1 MKLIISTFFTLL
13 LIGSAGGSYGQG
25 FEETKR
31 LSTQNY
37 FGITPDIKYG
47 LPNNIGVYSDETGLI
62 SSCLSLYDKG
72 KQTPLN
78 GNTYFGVSFEIKSLS
93 PPIITLI
100 DSRIFNESELKT
112 SSGEA
117 PYCSGTF
124 ESSTMI
130 YQDTIQVGS
139 IPHYIAFKLVD
150 DINYDFELTDS
161 STITEKADIAFV
173 LRGYNG
179 TTRYN
184 FPASF
189 RADAK
194 RALKGLSELS
204 FGKISSYRIF
214 DGGIDPNGSDYYQSL
229 EDIKTIDA
237 ALSGW
242 TGEPWEQYKERDAAS
257 GEILINPTD
266 EEISVLQSL
275 RQWLV
280 DNKKGVREGWQES
293 ELGAVHYS
301 SWVSG
306 KVLGYGGTAAA
317 SFLNGLRFPEGLKES
332 NFKTTGFILSSTDK
346 YSTSGAMAGCKT
358 LGITQSDGQPFPGTG
373 YGGPQIYPT
382 SKEKQLATDDY
393 EVTCFYVDYSDTVP
407 DTSTAESLAASNGDT
422 TVHEAIHAF
431 GQRGHDNDENG
442 DDFPYSI
449 MGPTGGKVDQY
460 PIWNRV
466 FIHGWLPESTI
477 TDDPTLVADT
487 YGATDPNAK
496 YLLRLGPQNDFD
508 CISYVLITLFDVNG
522 ENPATVADDTDIRK
536 CHRYQELYNGS
547 WVQYKAPYTE
557 GGSTWR
563 TPGVAFEPLND
574 LADTKA
580 PEVILTN
587 GNAVEI
593 EQDELEQRIK
603 VRFDEKINLGKGYVV
618 INDADGTQL
627 ISMQTNRLPEVS
639 SGSCK
644 GIPNVSLCLEISGYL
659 LRINTGF
666 MLNSGQDYSLVFSD
680 GAITDRAG
688 NSVVPRS
695 YEFSYN

>member
-1 MKLIISTFFTLL
+1 
-13 LIGSAGGSYGQG
+13 
-25 FEETKR
+25 
-31 LSTQNY
+31 
-37 FGITPDIKYG
+37 
-47 LPNNIGVYSDETGLI
+47 
-62 SSCLSLYDKG
+62 
-72 KQTPLN
+72 
-78 GNTYFGVSFEIKSLS
+78 
-93 PPIITLI
+93 
-100 DSRIFNESELKT
+100 
-112 SSGEA
+112 
-117 PYCSGTF
+117 
-124 ESSTMI
+124 MI

-189 RADAK
+189 WADAQ
-194 RALKGLSELS
+194 RALKDLSELS
-204 FGKISSYRIF
+204 FGAISSYRIF
-214 DGGIDPNGSDYYQSL
+214 DGGIDPNGPDYYQSL

-242 TGEPWEQYKERDAAS
+242 TGEPWEQFKERDAAS
-257 GEILINPTD
+257 GRILINPTD

-275 RQWLV
+275 RQWVV
-280 DNKKGVREGWQES
+280 DNKKGARAGWQET
-293 ELGAVHYS
+293 ELGAVHYNA
-301 SWVSG
+301 WVSG
-306 KVLGYGGTAAA
+306 KVLDYGGTAAA

-346 YSTSGAMAGCKT
+346 YNTSAAMSHCKS
-358 LGITQSDGQPFPGTG
+358 LGITQSDGQPFPGVEYFPLT
-373 YGGPQIYPT
+373 YPT
-382 SKEKQLATDDY
+382 SKEKQRATGDY
-393 EVTCFYVDYSDTVP
+393 RVTCFYVDYSDTVP
-407 DTSTAESLAASNGDT
+407 DTSTAESLAALNGDT

-431 GQRGHDNDENG
+431 GQVGHDDDENG

-449 MGPTGGKVDQY
+449 MGPVGGKVDQY

-466 FIHGWLPESTI
+466 FIVGWLPESTI

-487 YGATDPNAK
+487 YGAKDPNAK

-508 CISYVLITLFDVNG
+508 CTSYKLVTFGGIAQWVHPNDN
-522 ENPATVADDTDIRK
+522 TDIMK
-536 CHRYQELYNGS
+536 CYRYQELYNGN

-557 GGSTWR
+557 GGSTR
-563 TPGVAFEPLND
+563 HSEGVTFEPLND

-580 PEVILTN
+580 PEIILTN

-593 EQDELEQRIK
+593 EQDELERRFIK

-618 INDADGTQL
+618 INEADGTQL
-627 ISMQTNRLPEVS
+627 ISEQTNRLPEVS
-639 SGSCK
+639 SV
-644 GIPNVSLCLEISGYL
+644 NLEISGYL
-659 LRINTGF
+659 LKINTGF
-666 MLNSGQDYSLVFSD
+666 MLNSGQNYSLVFSD

>member
-1 MKLIISTFFTLL
+1 VDGRLGLPENKAMKLIISTFFTLL
-13 LIGSAGGSYGQG
+13 LIGFAGGSYSQG

-37 FGITPDIKYG
+37 FGITPDKKYG
-47 LPNNIGVYSDETGLI
+47 LPNNIGAYSDETGII

-72 KQTPLN
+72 KPITLGGQN
-78 GNTYFGVSFEIKSLS
+78 YFGVAFKIKSLQ
-93 PPIITLI
+93 PPTITLI

-117 PYCSGTF
+117 PYCSGAF

-179 TTRYN
+179 TAEYN

-194 RALKGLSELS
+194 RALKGFSELS
-204 FGKISSYRIF
+204 FGAISSYRIF
-214 DGGIDPNGSDYYQSL
+214 DGGIDPNGPDYYQSL

-242 TGEPWEQYKERDAAS
+242 TGSWAIDANGNRIS
-257 GEILINPTD
+257 GMLINPTD

-280 DNKKGVREGWQES
+280 DSKKGAREGWQET
-293 ELGAVHYS
+293 ELGAVHYNA
-301 SWVSG
+301 WVSG
-306 KVLGYGGTAAA
+306 KVLFYGGTAA
-317 SFLNGLRFPEGLKES
+317 SSYLNGLRLPTGLKES
-332 NFKTTGFILSSTDK
+332 NFKTIGVILSSTDK
-346 YSTSGAMAGCKT
+346 YNARAVMSSCKE
-358 LGITQSDGQPFPGTG
+358 LGITQSDGQPFPGNA
-373 YGGPQIYPT
+373 YAGPQIYPT
-382 SKEKQLATDDY
+382 SKEKQAATGD
-393 EVTCFYVDYSDTVP
+393 EVFTCFYVDYSNGP
-407 DTSTAESLAASNGDT
+407 DIIAPEFLAALNAWT
-422 TVHEAIHAF
+422 TVHEAIHAL
-431 GQRGHDNDENG
+431 GHHGHDLDENR
-442 DDFPYSI
+442 DYFPYGV
-449 MGPTGGKVDQY
+449 MTLGGKVDQY

-466 FIHGWLPESTI
+466 FLLGWLPESTI

-508 CISYVLITLFDVNG
+508 CISYKLVTLGGITGNDN
-522 ENPATVADDTDIRK
+522 TDIRK
-536 CHRYQELYNGS
+536 CYRYQELYNGN

-557 GGSTWR
+557 GGSTWH
-563 TPGVAFEPLND
+563 PVGVTYEPLND

-580 PEVILTN
+580 PEIILTN

-593 EQDELEQRIK
+593 EQDELEQRFIK

-618 INDADGTQL
+618 INEADGTQL
-627 ISMQTNRLPEVS
+627 ISEQTNRLPEVS
-639 SGSCK
+639 SV
-644 GIPNVSLCLEISGYL
+644 NLEISGYL
-659 LRINTGF
+659 LKIDIGSGF
-666 MLNSGQDYSLVFSD
+666 MLKTGQDYSLVFSD

-688 NSVVPRS
+688 NSVVSRS

>member
-1 MKLIISTFFTLL
+1 
-13 LIGSAGGSYGQG
+13 
-25 FEETKR
+25 
-31 LSTQNY
+31 
-37 FGITPDIKYG
+37 
-47 LPNNIGVYSDETGLI
+47 LPNNIGAYSDETGII
-62 SSCLSLYDKG
+62 SSCILLYDKG
-72 KQTPLN
+72 KPITLGGQY
-78 GNTYFGVSFEIKSLS
+78 YFGVAFEIKSLS
-93 PPIITLI
+93 PPTITLI

-117 PYCSGTF
+117 PYCSGAF

-194 RALKGLSELS
+194 RALKRLSELS
-204 FGKISSYRIF
+204 FGAISSYRIF
-214 DGGIDPNGSDYYQSL
+214 DGGIDPNGPDYYQSL

-242 TGEPWEQYKERDAAS
+242 TGKPWEQFKERDAAS
-257 GEILINPTD
+257 GRILINPTD

-280 DNKKGVREGWQES
+280 DNKKGASEGWQET
-293 ELGAVHYS
+293 ELGAVHFDR
-301 SWVSG
+301 WVSG
-306 KVLGYGGTAAA
+306 KVLGYGGTAAD

-346 YSTSGAMAGCKT
+346 YSTIAAMSGCKN

-373 YGGPQIYPT
+373 YAGPQIYPT
-382 SKEKQLATDDY
+382 SKEKQRATDDY
-393 EVTCFYVDYSDTVP
+393 EVICFYNDYSDTLP
-407 DTSTAESLAASNGDT
+407 DTSTAESLAASSGDT

-431 GQRGHDNDENG
+431 GQRGHDNGENG

-508 CISYVLITLFDVNG
+508 CISYKLV
-522 ENPATVADDTDIRK
+522 TVGGIAGADNTDIRK
-536 CHRYQELYNGS
+536 CYRYQELYNGS

-563 TPGVAFEPLND
+563 TVGVVFEPLND

-580 PEVILTN
+580 PEIILTN

-593 EQDELEQRIK
+593 EQDEEYRVFIK

-627 ISMQTNRLPEVS
+627 ISMQTNRLPDAVPS
-639 SGSCK
+639 DSCN
-644 GIPNVSLCLEISGYL
+644 GIPNASLCLEISGYL
-659 LRINTGF
+659 LKIKTGF

-688 NSVVPRS
+688 NSVMPRS